1 MRQYRPM
8 TKDLAAILVTH
19 TWMFPVLSCR
29 VYDADTLMDLQVD
42 LGFGVTITITG
53 RLDGINAPEVR
64 GKERERGEASRDWL
78 KAKMK
83 TSRSVSIETR
93 PSDEKQKGKYGRWL
107 ITVWADGKNLN
118 DLMVTKGLAERV
130 EY

>member
-1 MRQYRPM
+1 MPT
-8 TKDLAAILVTH
+8 TKDLAAILVSH

-29 VYDADTLMDLQVD
+29 VYDADTLMDLEVD

-53 RLDGINAPEVR
+53 RLYGINAPEVR
-64 GKERERGEASRDWL
+64 GKERDRGKASRDWL

-83 TSRSVSIETR
+83 VSRLVSVETR